1 MRATEDFQHFCDSRK
16 LRIHNQQIDPN
27 VEAFDQCE
35 GLLATQSGQYPTTH
49 LSENLT
55 QPPHEPKIVIDD
67 PNGCRGWR
75 WVHVI
80 RLRTLL
86 LDVDERAPA
95 VRNS

>member
-1 MRATEDFQHFCDSRK
+1 LQHFDDPGK
-16 LRIHNQQIDPN
+16 LRIHNQQIDPD
-27 VEAFDQCE
+27 VEALHQCE
-35 GLLATQSGQYPTTH
+35 GLLATQSGQCPTPR

-67 PNGCRGWR
+67 PNGGRGWR
-75 WVHVI
+75 WGHVI